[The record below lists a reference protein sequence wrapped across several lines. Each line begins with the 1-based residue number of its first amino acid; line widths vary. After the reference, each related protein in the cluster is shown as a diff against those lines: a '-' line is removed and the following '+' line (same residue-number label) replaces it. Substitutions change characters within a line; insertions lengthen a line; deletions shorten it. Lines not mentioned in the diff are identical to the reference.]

1 MFSSS
6 GGLLAYEVCR
16 SSRPREGKLY
26 LASCECVSHSVM
38 PACMMRRCFSRDVE
52 ESRHPCRLSS
62 SSSPSRS
69 SCALCSCLVRELP
82 TQCFESWL
90 PHPSYIWCPSRPRV
104 SHQVLRR
111 HIRATLCVP
120 VSPASPSR
128 SASFMSR
135 TGIRDCVAGRL
146 HFYIPEALSSSACLG
161 ITRGCTST
169 WAQRCPHCG
178 TVPDGQ
184 ASECAGPR
192 VLRHFI
198 PVQPAAV
205 HHGVNDDLLSGLCRP
220 RRRQMRL
227 PV

>member
-1 MFSSS
+1 
-6 GGLLAYEVCR
+6 
-16 SSRPREGKLY
+16 
-26 LASCECVSHSVM
+26 M

-69 SCALCSCLVRELP
+69 SCALCSCLVRELL
-82 TQCFESWL
+82 TASAWSHGYRIQAA
-90 PHPSYIWCPSRPRV
+90 YWCPSRPRV
-104 SHQVLRR
+104 SHRVLCR
-111 HIRATLCVP
+111 HIRATLCVL
-120 VSPASPSR
+120 VSPASLSR

-220 RRRQMRL
+220 RRREMRL